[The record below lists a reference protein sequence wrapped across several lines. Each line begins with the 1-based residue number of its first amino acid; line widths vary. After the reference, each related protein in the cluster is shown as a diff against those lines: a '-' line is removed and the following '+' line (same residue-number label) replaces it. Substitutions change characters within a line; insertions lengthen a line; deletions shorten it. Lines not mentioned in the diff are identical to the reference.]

1 MADEPIADA
10 NVLIFFENQLTY
22 TKKHKESPQEPV
34 YTGCLRA
41 YVVCENEL
49 QSSNNICL
57 LSWSHHHFYLV
68 TR

>member
-22 TKKHKESPQEPV
+22 IKKHKESPQEPV

-41 YVVCENEL
+41 YVVCEK
-49 QSSNNICL
+49 
-57 LSWSHHHFYLV
+57 
-68 TR
+68 